1 MTKYFNLI
9 FLFVAVSSCSS
20 LSNSIAPGYSEA
32 FRTINNA
39 VFGYKDTQITKEI
52 IDNIPYASSLLKIGK
67 GPQGLLILESLSGN
81 KETWIS
87 ADEVYLV
94 IQNGRIIKTAGLNN
108 NLIDFISPV
117 KDFNG
122 LDQDQVNRYFYSYDQ
137 PYLRNLEVSAELKIK
152 TKEPVELLNKT
163 LNLLLIEEEITN
175 DYLGWN
181 YTNRFWVDDQGE
193 VIKSI
198 QYISPRLPAF
208 SLLVTKKPSR

>member
-9 FLFVAVSSCSS
+9 FLFVAVSGCSS

-87 ADEVYLV
+87 ADDVYLV

-137 PYLRNLEVSAELKIK
+137 PYLRNLEVRAELKVK
-152 TKEPVELLNKT
+152 TKEPVELFNKT

-181 YTNRFWVDDQGE
+181 YTNRFWVNDQGE

-198 QYISPRLPAF
+198 QYISPRLPPF
-208 SLLVTKKPSR
+208 FLLVTKKPSR

>member
-9 FLFVAVSSCSS
+9 FLFVVVSSCSS

-152 TKEPVELLNKT
+152 TKEPVEVLNKT
-163 LNLLLIEEEITN
+163 LNLLLIEEEISN

>member
-9 FLFVAVSSCSS
+9 FLFVAVSGCSS

-87 ADEVYLV
+87 ADDVYLV

-117 KDFNG
+117 KDFND

-137 PYLRNLEVSAELKIK
+137 PYLRNLEVRAELKVK
-152 TKEPVELLNKT
+152 TKEPVELFNKT

-198 QYISPRLPAF
+198 QYISPRLPPF

>member
-9 FLFVAVSSCSS
+9 FLFVVVSSCSS

-67 GPQGLLILESLSGN
+67 GPQGLLILERLSGN

-152 TKEPVELLNKT
+152 TKEPVEVLNKT
-163 LNLLLIEEEITN
+163 LNLLLIEEEISN

>member
-9 FLFVAVSSCSS
+9 FLFVVVSSCSS

-122 LDQDQVNRYFYSYDQ
+122 LDQYQVNRYFYSYDQ
-137 PYLRNLEVSAELKIK
+137 PYLRNVEVSAELKIK
-152 TKEPVELLNKT
+152 TKEPVEVLNKT
-163 LNLLLIEEEITN
+163 LNLLLIEEEISN

>member
-9 FLFVAVSSCSS
+9 FLFVAVSGCSS

-87 ADEVYLV
+87 ADDVYLV

-137 PYLRNLEVSAELKIK
+137 PYLRNLEVWHSE
-152 TKEPVELLNKT
+152 
-163 LNLLLIEEEITN
+163 
-175 DYLGWN
+175 
-181 YTNRFWVDDQGE
+181 
-193 VIKSI
+193 
-198 QYISPRLPAF
+198 
-208 SLLVTKKPSR
+208 